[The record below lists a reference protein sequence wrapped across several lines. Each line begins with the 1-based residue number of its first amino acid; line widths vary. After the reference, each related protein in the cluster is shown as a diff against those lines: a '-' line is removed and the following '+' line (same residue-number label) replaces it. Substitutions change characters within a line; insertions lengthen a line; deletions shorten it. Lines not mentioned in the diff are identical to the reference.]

1 MDHKAWLDRW
11 SSNRIGFHQP
21 KPNRWLVAHW
31 DTLRAQGAVFVPL
44 CGKSLDMRY
53 LEDLG
58 HRVIGIDLAHMAL
71 EAYFEEGGEQVA
83 PVSHNRLQRFEG
95 ARSTLYCGDFFALTS
110 VELEGVDSV
119 FDRGALVAL
128 PPKQRVAYAQ
138 HLLDLI
144 DPGVRIL
151 LVTIEYDQGLVAGP
165 PFSVLP
171 EEVAALFGTQADVQP
186 LSRTGTSEVPP
197 HFAEQGV
204 RSATEAVYLLTKR
217 T

>member
-11 SSNRIGFHQP
+11 SSQRIGFHQP

-31 DTLRAQGAVFVPL
+31 ATLQAQEVVFVPL

-53 LEDLG
+53 LEGLG
-58 HRVIGIDLAHMAL
+58 HRVIGIDLAPMAL
-71 EAYFEEGGEQVA
+71 EAYFEEGGEQVV
-83 PVSHNRLQRFEG
+83 PVSHNHLQRFEG
-95 ARSTLYCGDFFALTS
+95 ARATLYCGDFFALTS
-110 VELEGVDSV
+110 AELEGVDAV

-128 PPKQRVAYAQ
+128 PPKQRKAYAQ
-138 HLLDLI
+138 HLLGLI
-144 DPGVRIL
+144 GPGVRLL

-171 EEVAALFGTQADVQP
+171 EEVAALFGQHAAVQS

-204 RSATEAVYLLTKR
+204 HSATEAVYLLTKR
-217 T
+217 S